1 MNKLI
6 GFIVESLLV
15 TVLTVGVGALLVAF
29 VFALSGNVVMA
40 SILSVFVVIGLIL
53 IARIALVESWE
64 GVKEYNKVQH
74 KAMAIS

>member
-6 GFIVESLLV
+6 CFIIESLLV

-40 SILSVFVVIGLIL
+40 IILSVFIVIGLIL
-53 IARIALVESWE
+53 IARVVLVESWE
-64 GVKEYNKVQH
+64 GVKECYKTQNKAVV
-74 KAMAIS
+74 

>member
-6 GFIVESLLV
+6 CFIIESLLV

-40 SILSVFVVIGLIL
+40 IILSVFIVIGLIL
-53 IARIALVESWE
+53 IARTVLAESWE
-64 GVKEYNKVQH
+64 GVKEYRKSHHKV
-74 KAMAIS
+74 IV

>member
-6 GFIVESLLV
+6 CFIIESLLV

-40 SILSVFVVIGLIL
+40 IVLSVVIVVSLIL
-53 IARIALVESWE
+53 IARTVLTESWE
-64 GVKEYNKVQH
+64 GVKEYRKSHHKV
-74 KAMAIS
+74 IV